1 MMNER
6 EKELLIDINNLLVLN
21 SRTHRKGKQYVNI
34 IPSNI
39 MRKVLDI
46 IDEIFDGE
54 SEKSEEI
61 DRNDIEDFSD

>member
-1 MMNER
+1 
-6 EKELLIDINNLLVLN
+6 
-21 SRTHRKGKQYVNI
+21 
-34 IPSNI
+34 

-46 IDEIFDGE
+46 IDEILNGE